1 MHAFSSTVSSL
12 VINILSMHHAGA
24 GSGGTSIVD
33 HAIAHIAGCRVAHK
47 SLGVS
52 DEPTM
57 HVRDTAKNNWKR
69 GSMAGKQSEARRQA
83 RKGPSVTRSTQAN
96 RTK

>member
-1 MHAFSSTVSSL
+1 
-12 VINILSMHHAGA
+12 MHHAGA

-57 HVRDTAKNNWKR
+57 HVRDMAKKQLE
-69 GSMAGKQSEARRQA
+69 AGQHGGEARRGEEA
-83 RKGPSVTRSTQAN
+83 SEKGSKCYS
-96 RTK
+96 